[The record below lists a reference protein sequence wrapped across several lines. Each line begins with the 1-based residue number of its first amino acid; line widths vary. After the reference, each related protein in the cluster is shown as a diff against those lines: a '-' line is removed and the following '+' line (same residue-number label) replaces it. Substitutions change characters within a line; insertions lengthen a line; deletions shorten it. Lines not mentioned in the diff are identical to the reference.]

1 MKGFAAALMSLAV
14 LLAGP
19 RAAAQVDPEDLRR
32 LNGTVESLTEGQESL
47 RRQVQEL
54 RQQLDK
60 LRSENAQLQQEIASQ
75 KDLVTREQ
83 MNQVIEQVREVDRR
97 RAADAEY
104 VKTQLSEIAKEVS
117 KSVAA
122 AAAAKETPRPR
133 GSGRSAETREPSGTG
148 TPSAPPDIKLP
159 EYMYEHVVKSGE
171 TVGAIIAAYNQ
182 EKGLKVTM
190 AHVLAANPTL
200 KDPKRLRVGQKLNI
214 PEVK

>member
-1 MKGFAAALMSLAV
+1 MKGLAAAFLFLAV
-14 LLAGP
+14 PLSLS
-19 RAAAQVDPEDLRR
+19 RAAAQVDPEDIRR
-32 LNGTVESLTEGQESL
+32 LNGTVEALTEGQESL
-47 RRQVQEL
+47 RRQLQDL

-60 LRSENAQLQQEIASQ
+60 LRSENLQLQQEIATQ

-83 MNQVIEQVREVDRR
+83 MNQVVEQVREVDRR

-117 KSVAA
+117 RSVAA
-122 AAAAKETPRPR
+122 AGAAKETPRPR
-133 GSGRSAETREPSGTG
+133 GSGRTAEAKEPTG
-148 TPSAPPDIKLP
+148 QEIKLP
-159 EYMYEHVVKSGE
+159 EYMYEHLVKSGE

-200 KDPKRLRVGQKLNI
+200 KDPKRLRAGQKLNI